1 MNYNILKRSVKF
13 MREKLTTAKKNIKS
27 AVKKFNIIDIL
38 LIALIFLSLIS
49 LLYKLTWGSSEKY
62 QSYEFVYICDSA
74 PSELADS
81 VSAKSKC
88 ADGDTGENLGEVV
101 SADIYGI
108 DGTPDRSRIQIRVKT
123 NGYESDHG
131 VAVGNTVYLK
141 GKKLNLI
148 VGDTVFETYIS
159 EIKPL

>member
-13 MREKLTTAKKNIKS
+13 MREKLNTAKKNIKS

-88 ADGDTGENLGEVV
+88 ADGDTGENLGEVIENV
-101 SADIYGI
+101 IADLLFRNPAITVI
-108 DGTPDRSRIQIRVKT
+108 MRTLVASQHFFIISLLFHLPVQI
-123 NGYESDHG
+123 N
-131 VAVGNTVYLK
+131 
-141 GKKLNLI
+141 I
-148 VGDTVFETYIS
+148 
-159 EIKPL
+159 

>member
-1 MNYNILKRSVKF
+1 
-13 MREKLTTAKKNIKS
+13 MREKLNTAKKNIKS

-88 ADGDTGENLGEVV
+88 ADGDTGENLGEV
-101 SADIYGI
+101 
-108 DGTPDRSRIQIRVKT
+108 IR
-123 NGYESDHG
+123 
-131 VAVGNTVYLK
+131 AVLAFFCKFEFSMIKYSVLWAGMATFWLSC
-141 GKKLNLI
+141 LI
-148 VGDTVFETYIS
+148 VI
-159 EIKPL
+159 

>member
-1 MNYNILKRSVKF
+1 MKSSILQ
-13 MREKLTTAKKNIKS
+13 KKNIKS

-88 ADGDTGENLGEVV
+88 ADGDTGENLGEVI

-123 NGYESDHG
+123 N
-131 VAVGNTVYLK
+131 GNTVYLK

>member
-1 MNYNILKRSVKF
+1 
-13 MREKLTTAKKNIKS
+13 MREKLNTAKKNIKS

-74 PSELADS
+74 PS
-81 VSAKSKC
+81 
-88 ADGDTGENLGEVV
+88 ADGDTGENLGEVI